1 MLLGIINS
9 MSLNMSLFFVYV
21 VLGSILLLWIYLFI
35 ISIKS
40 FLKITSLKSTANK
53 ITATESNP
61 LKSNTVLSK
70 LRRLPSISKDYY
82 HNTDITN
89 QYSHHLPFVSVI
101 VPARNEEKEIERCLA
116 SILKQNYPSFEVIAI
131 DDSSSDSTFEI
142 MKKVKEETPDVADK
156 LTILSTADYEKKPD
170 DWFGKTWVSEKAFER
185 SRGEIILFTD
195 SDTNY
200 SSPYTILT
208 SISYMM
214 KENLDVLGGLP
225 YLRLQDLLSKIV
237 MPLWNLLSLLLSDA
251 GKVNDPNRID
261 IAFLLGSFF
270 LIKRDLFVKS
280 GTYKVVKD
288 AIQEDFD
295 LAMVLKRNGCRL
307 RLVKTDSLVS
317 ALWSRDSITLWQGI
331 GRTIVP
337 VVVRSLKKVL
347 FGLFSIVYMAA
358 LPFIICFTIIFGIVA
373 FGWNVSNELMFFS
386 LVSCF
391 TVFIGAYIKGLVQY
405 KEKNPWYAAFSVF
418 GAFYLAINYLI
429 NIVPLLTNRR
439 KIVKWRGRTYE
450 YKMPPTRQ

>member
-1 MLLGIINS
+1 
-9 MSLNMSLFFVYV
+9 
-21 VLGSILLLWIYLFI
+21 
-35 ISIKS
+35 
-40 FLKITSLKSTANK
+40 
-53 ITATESNP
+53 
-61 LKSNTVLSK
+61 
-70 LRRLPSISKDYY
+70 
-82 HNTDITN
+82 
-89 QYSHHLPFVSVI
+89 LPFVSVI
-101 VPARNEEKEIERCLA
+101 VPARNEEKEIKRCLV
-116 SILKQNYPSFEVIAI
+116 SISKQNYPSFEVIAI

-142 MKKVKEETPDVADK
+142 MKKVKEETPEVADK

-270 LIKRDLFVKS
+270 LIKRDVFVKA
-280 GTYKVVKD
+280 GTYKIVKD

-295 LAMVLKRNGCRL
+295 LAIVLKRNGCRL
-307 RLVKTDSLVS
+307 RLVKIDSLVS
-317 ALWSRDSITLWQGI
+317 ALWSRDSLTLWQGI

-337 VVVRSLKKVL
+337 VAVRSLKKVL
-347 FGLFSIVYMAA
+347 FGLLVLYIWQHCLLLFVLQSFLA
-358 LPFIICFTIIFGIVA
+358 LLRLDGIFQM
-373 FGWNVSNELMFFS
+373 S
-386 LVSCF
+386 
-391 TVFIGAYIKGLVQY
+391 
-405 KEKNPWYAAFSVF
+405 
-418 GAFYLAINYLI
+418 
-429 NIVPLLTNRR
+429 
-439 KIVKWRGRTYE
+439 
-450 YKMPPTRQ
+450 

>member
-1 MLLGIINS
+1 

-35 ISIKS
+35 VSIKS

-61 LKSNTVLSK
+61 LKSNTILTK
-70 LRRLPSISKDYY
+70 LTRLPSISKDYY

-101 VPARNEEKEIERCLA
+101 VPARNEEKEIERCLV

-170 DWFGKTWVSEKAFER
+170 DWFGKIWVSEKAFER

-208 SISYMM
+208 
-214 KENLDVLGGLP
+214 
-225 YLRLQDLLSKIV
+225 
-237 MPLWNLLSLLLSDA
+237 
-251 GKVNDPNRID
+251 
-261 IAFLLGSFF
+261 
-270 LIKRDLFVKS
+270 
-280 GTYKVVKD
+280 
-288 AIQEDFD
+288 
-295 LAMVLKRNGCRL
+295 
-307 RLVKTDSLVS
+307 
-317 ALWSRDSITLWQGI
+317 
-331 GRTIVP
+331 
-337 VVVRSLKKVL
+337 
-347 FGLFSIVYMAA
+347 
-358 LPFIICFTIIFGIVA
+358 
-373 FGWNVSNELMFFS
+373 
-386 LVSCF
+386 
-391 TVFIGAYIKGLVQY
+391 
-405 KEKNPWYAAFSVF
+405 
-418 GAFYLAINYLI
+418 
-429 NIVPLLTNRR
+429 
-439 KIVKWRGRTYE
+439 
-450 YKMPPTRQ
+450 